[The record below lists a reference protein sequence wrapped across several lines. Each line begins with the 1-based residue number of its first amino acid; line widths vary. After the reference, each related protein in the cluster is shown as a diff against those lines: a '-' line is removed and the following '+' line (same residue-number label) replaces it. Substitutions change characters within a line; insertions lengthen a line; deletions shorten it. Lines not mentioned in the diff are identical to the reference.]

1 MERACVSLSSESTPF
16 LPAQTWTLPTSAG
29 QPGAALL
36 MAVCVEGSGGRAGSE
51 RLFKEMLMLRFAA
64 KGFFPKAFSFFQ
76 IKEVFVWF

>member
-16 LPAQTWTLPTSAG
+16 HTQTWTLPTSAG

-36 MAVCVEGSGGRAGSE
+36 MAVCVEGSGGRAGSG
-51 RLFKEMLMLRFAA
+51 RLFKEMLMLCFAA